1 MKLRAGGVEVEIEVD
16 EVDRVLNLSVVYD
29 TLHTLL
35 PAIVSAALT
44 SRGHPPVPPR
54 ANEAILAEWRELSAK
69 FKSEGITLMLSEM
82 TPDEVSRT
90 VRLAMELGILG
101 Q

>member
-1 MKLRAGGVEVEIEVD
+1 MKLRAGGVEVEIEVEELD
-16 EVDRVLNLSVVYD
+16 KVFNLPTVQAIFPAVLSSM
-29 TLHTLL
+29 L
-35 PAIVSAALT
+35 P
-44 SRGHPPVPPR
+44 GPPANPR
-54 ANEAILAEWRELSAK
+54 PNETVLAEWRELSAK